1 MVDETTQP
9 TDKLKALNLVES
21 AAVQADR
28 LARENERMEK
38 NIKQLQELEAISKLG
53 GRTEARP
60 QEQKPVEES
69 PQDYAKRVL
78 SGNFK

>member
-53 GRTEARP
+53 GRTVRRCAAQSARY
-60 QEQKPVEES
+60 QS
-69 PQDYAKRVL
+69 PL
-78 SGNFK
+78 